1 MRRSA
6 FSLVE
11 VLLAVALSAVLLGA
25 LYLAL
30 SLCMDGMQMGRS
42 NIEQATVVRSLFN
55 RMSEDVSSSLTLV
68 DPARFRLIAEA
79 QAEAEAAGASGMGT
93 AGASGSGTGTSSSGA
108 SKTGTGASGTGTTGT
123 GAAGATGSGTGAAS
137 SGTGT
142 SGASGS
148 GATGTTG
155 SSSGSSTDPAGDPEQ
170 MAAPVTNLIPLGVV
184 GDATSLHLYIT
195 KMPREAFEGVL
206 TSDIRRVTYWQG
218 QAGGL
223 CRAEQGVVL
232 NPDALTPSIPQVDE
246 AAHMMAPE
254 VVGVTFRYF
263 DGVSGWAESW
273 DSSAMGSDGVT
284 PIGPPRAIEVRLQVQ
299 PPPRRG
305 LAVPPQVTYRHVV
318 VIPTANGPTNNAGG
332 GMLP

>member
-30 SLCMDGMQMGRS
+30 SLCMDGMQTGRS

-55 RMSEDVSSSLTLV
+55 RISEDVSSSLTLV

-93 AGASGSGTGTSSSGA
+93 AGASGSGTG
-108 SKTGTGASGTGTTGT
+108 
-123 GAAGATGSGTGAAS
+123 AAS

-148 GATGTTG
+148 GATGTTS

-206 TSDIRRVTYWQG
+206 ASDIRRVTYWQG

-254 VVGVTFRYF
+254 VVSVTFRYF
-263 DGVSGWAESW
+263 DGVGGWAESW

-299 PPPRRG
+299 PPPRRA

>member
-79 QAEAEAAGASGMGT
+79 QAEAEAQGASGMGT
-93 AGASGSGTGTSSSGA
+93 
-108 SKTGTGASGTGTTGT
+108 TGASGTGTTGT
-123 GAAGATGSGTGAAS
+123 GSTGSTGATGTTGATGGGTGGASGGTGTTGSSGTGA
-137 SGTGT
+137 
-142 SGASGS
+142 SGA
-148 GATGTTG
+148 TG
-155 SSSGSSTDPAGDPEQ
+155 SSSGSSTDPAGDPDQ

-184 GDATSLHLYIT
+184 GDAASLHLYIT
-195 KMPREAFEGVL
+195 KMPREAFEGAL

-232 NPDALTPSIPQVDE
+232 NPEALTPSIPQVDE
-246 AAHMMAPE
+246 AAHLMAPE
-254 VVGVTFRYF
+254 VVSVTFRYF
-263 DGVSGWAESW
+263 DGTSGWAESW

-284 PIGPPRAIEVRLQVQ
+284 PIGPPRAIEVRLLVQ

-305 LAVPPQVTYRHVV
+305 LALPPQVTYRHVI
-318 VIPTANGPTNNAGG
+318 VIPTANGPTNNTGG